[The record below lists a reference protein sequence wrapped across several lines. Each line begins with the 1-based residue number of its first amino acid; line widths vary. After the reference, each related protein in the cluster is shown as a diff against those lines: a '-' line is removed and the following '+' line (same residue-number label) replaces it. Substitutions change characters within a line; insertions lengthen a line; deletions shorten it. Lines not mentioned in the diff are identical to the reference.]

1 MESIYLVFIILLFL
15 LAISDLIVGVSND
28 AVNFLSAAIGSK
40 SAPFWIILLVAGAGV
55 LAGTIF
61 SDGMMEVARSGM
73 FYPEK
78 FSFANIMLI
87 FLAVMI
93 TDVILLD
100 AFNTFGLPTSTTVSL
115 VFELLGASVAIG
127 LAKLS
132 ASSGSES
139 LMHYIN
145 AGKALAIISG
155 ILISVVIAFSFGA
168 IVQYIVR
175 LLFTFNYQK
184 RLPYLGAVWGGFSVS
199 MIIYFLLIKGL
210 KSTSIMQEQTIHYI
224 QDHTVFILLIAFF
237 VFSAIL
243 QLLQRLF
250 KVNVLKVIVLLGTFA
265 LAMAFAGNDLVNFI
279 GVPLAG
285 YESYL
290 TYANNGHIGP
300 DLLMMDS
307 LNGAVKTPLVFLIL
321 AGLIMVA
328 TLIWSAKAKNVIQT
342 TIDLSRQESGQERF
356 GSNLFARSIVRIGVT
371 TAYYLQ
377 GLIPKRIKHKMDAQ
391 FLHPEKSASDD
402 TAFDLV
408 RASVNL
414 VVASMLIAFGTSL
427 KLPLSTTYV
436 TFMVGMGSSLSD
448 QAWDRD
454 SAVYRVSGV
463 FYVVSGWF
471 FTAFIAFSIAF
482 IVASLFFY
490 VGFIAVFAMIA
501 LAVFLA
507 FRTHTRGKKT
517 LHKNENNN
525 VPSFDHLASKSSPN
539 SLVADF
545 SNQIQSL
552 LNQTIQAVIAYNSKE
567 LSSLKQIFEQLYDEK
582 ELQYKSASSNMKTL
596 QDEHF
601 ENGLVLLQLYE
612 QQQEILRVLKNFIQ
626 DITVYVNNQH
636 RPLHE
641 LQQKELMELL
651 SAVQAVFA
659 KLRVNTNGE
668 FPPTATQSDVSVG
681 YEELLI
687 RFSKNEIQRIK
698 DDKKSSKR
706 SLFYLQMLNE
716 TRNVLSKIERM
727 NRF

>member
-1 MESIYLVFIILLFL
+1 MDNIYLIFIVLLFL

-40 SAPFWIILLVAGAGV
+40 SAPFWVILLVAGAGV
-55 LAGTIF
+55 LAGTVF

-100 AFNTFGLPTSTTVSL
+100 TFNTFGLPTSTTVSL

-132 ASSGSES
+132 SSIGGES
-139 LMHYIN
+139 IMQYIN

-155 ILISVVIAFSFGA
+155 ILISVVIAFSFGS

-175 LLFTFNYQK
+175 LLFSFNYQK

-199 MIIYFLLIKGL
+199 IIIYFLLIKGL
-210 KSTSIMQEQTIHYI
+210 KSASFMQKDIVNYI
-224 QDHTVFILLIAFF
+224 LENTALILLISFLVFTAF
-237 VFSAIL
+237 L
-243 QLLQRLF
+243 QVLQKLF
-250 KVNVLKVIVLLGTFA
+250 RVNVLKVIVLLGTFA

-290 TYANNGHIGP
+290 TYANSGNIGP

-307 LNGAVKTPLVFLIL
+307 LNGAVKTPLLFLIL
-321 AGLIMVA
+321 AGLVMVA
-328 TLIWSAKAKNVIQT
+328 TLIWSAKAKNVIKT
-342 TIDLSRQESGQERF
+342 TIDLSRQESGHERF
-356 GSNLFARSIVRIGVT
+356 GSNLFARSIVRIGVA
-371 TAYYLQ
+371 TAFYLQ
-377 GLIPKRIKHKMDAQ
+377 GVIPKKMKRIMDAQ
-391 FLHPEKSASDD
+391 FRHPEKAESDD
-402 TAFDLV
+402 SAFDLV

-482 IVASLFFY
+482 LVASLFY
-490 VGFIAVFAMIA
+490 YLGFIAFFAMIT

-507 FRTHTRGKKT
+507 FRTHIRGKKKT
-517 LHKNENNN
+517 QTHDAETTS
-525 VPSFDHLASKSSPN
+525 SFNYLATQSIPN
-539 SLVADF
+539 KLLIDF
-545 SNQIQSL
+545 STQIQSL
-552 LNQTIQAVIAYNSKE
+552 FKQTFQSIISYNSKE
-567 LSSLKQIFEQLYDEK
+567 LNLLEETFSKLLEEK
-582 ELQYKSASSNMKTL
+582 EIQYKSASSNIKTL
-596 QDEHF
+596 QDEHW
-601 ENGLVLLQLYE
+601 ENGLILMQLYE
-612 QQQEILRVLKNFIQ
+612 QQQEILKILRNFIR
-626 DITVYVNNQH
+626 DITEYVNNQH
-636 RPLHE
+636 RPLNKF
-641 LQQKELMELL
+641 QQLELMQLL
-651 SAVQAVFA
+651 QSVDVVFA
-659 KLRVNTNGE
+659 KLTIDSQNELAKLLNASE
-668 FPPTATQSDVSVG
+668 QILG

-687 RFSKNEIQRIK
+687 KFSKNEIQRIK
-698 DDKKSSKR
+698 DEKKSSKR
-706 SLFYLQMLNE
+706 SLFYLQLLNE
-716 TRNVLSKIERM
+716 TRHFLSKLEQI